1 MIGGEEDFYFSC
13 VLKEEEWCLY
23 NNHNKTKETPYF
35 LGQMNPILGIGNQH
49 VHVPGCILISNHTK
63 IPTFWI
69 FSNFSD
75 ILIPIPRC
83 CG

>member
-35 LGQMNPILGIGNQH
+35 LGQMNPITRYWE
-49 VHVPGCILISNHTK
+49 PTCSCSRMHT
-63 IPTFWI
+63 
-69 FSNFSD
+69 NFQSYKNTNLLD
-75 ILIPIPRC
+75 F
-83 CG
+83 